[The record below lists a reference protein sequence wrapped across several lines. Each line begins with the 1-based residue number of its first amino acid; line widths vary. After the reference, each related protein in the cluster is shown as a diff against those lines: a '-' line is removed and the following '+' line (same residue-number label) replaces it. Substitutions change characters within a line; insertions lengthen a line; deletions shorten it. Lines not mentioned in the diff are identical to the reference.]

1 MLYTILFFFSS
12 FLLLIPAVWSATSNY
27 LKAGRVGEA
36 ARSFHDNLVVSS
48 DSVEDNKCHSC
59 VLLCAQY
66 IRDVVAKKYPVL
78 LELFLIVK
86 CPNQHR
92 SNFRFAFFL

>member
-1 MLYTILFFFSS
+1 MLYTIIFFSS

-66 IRDVVAKKYPVL
+66 IRDVVAKKKYPVL
-78 LELFLIVK
+78 LELFLIVR
-86 CPNQHR
+86 CANQHR
-92 SNFRFAFFL
+92 PNFRFAFIL